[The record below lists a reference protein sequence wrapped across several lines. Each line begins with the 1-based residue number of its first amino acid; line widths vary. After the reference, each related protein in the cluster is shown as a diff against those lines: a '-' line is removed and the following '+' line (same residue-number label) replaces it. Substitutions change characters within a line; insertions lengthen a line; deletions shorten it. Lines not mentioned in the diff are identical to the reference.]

1 MGKKNQKEVNL
12 ENLIKKVIEPKFS
25 FGDYLVFVNELFG
38 KETHTVQFEDVGGKD
53 IFKLAEEMEKLFIM
67 MGLRGVQITILSD
80 WGKLK
85 INGFE

>member
-25 FGDYLVFVNELFG
+25 FGDYVVYVNELFG

-67 MGLRGVQITILSD
+67 MGLRGISIRILTD
-80 WGKLK
+80 WGKLE

>member
-1 MGKKNQKEVNL
+1 MGKRNQKEVNL

-38 KETHTVQFEDVGGKD
+38 KETHTVQFEDVGSKD
-53 IFKLAEEMEKLFIM
+53 IFKLAEEMERLFIM
-67 MGLRGVQITILSD
+67 MGLRGISIRILTD
-80 WGKLK
+80 WGKLE